1 MGAAIRSGRLH
12 RADTRELHPAI
23 ATVSDMSLQG
33 NDAVLIMKSIKKAE
47 PLDSDGADMME
58 HSVLC
63 DLQKSN
69 SKKKPHSK
77 KAD

>member
-1 MGAAIRSGRLH
+1 MGADIRSRRPH

-23 ATVSDMSLQG
+23 VTESDMPLQG
-33 NDAVLIMKSIKKAE
+33 NDAFLILKSIKTE

-63 DLQKSN
+63 DLQRSDSEKKS
-69 SKKKPHSK
+69 HSK